1 MKIEVVSLSLIL
13 FAYHIFYDD
22 HQLFY
27 IDGSNGFGDDE
38 DLESES
44 STIPYV
50 ENDIDIDD
58 EYFHSEDQHFQVSE
72 TKIELGKRINILF
85 HKYYKQYKTTILIR
99 IWSEQ

>member
-58 EYFHSEDQHFQVSE
+58 EYFSFWRPTLSSKWNKNWIRKKNKHFISQ
-72 TKIELGKRINILF
+72 IL
-85 HKYYKQYKTTILIR
+85 
-99 IWSEQ
+99 